1 MQLNVTC
8 PWISRQLFLFVH
20 PDNFQIALSA
30 SHQMVLYVVD
40 RLDVE
45 RFLPEFAGYQG
56 RPKEDRRSIL
66 RAFVAK
72 AVLNLPTTT
81 LMI

>member
-1 MQLNVTC
+1 
-8 PWISRQLFLFVH
+8 
-20 PDNFQIALSA
+20 
-30 SHQMVLYVVD
+30 MVLYVLD

-45 RFLPEFAGYQG
+45 RFLPEFEGYQG

-72 AVLNLPTTT
+72 AVLNLPTTRA
-81 LMI
+81 LLDRLS